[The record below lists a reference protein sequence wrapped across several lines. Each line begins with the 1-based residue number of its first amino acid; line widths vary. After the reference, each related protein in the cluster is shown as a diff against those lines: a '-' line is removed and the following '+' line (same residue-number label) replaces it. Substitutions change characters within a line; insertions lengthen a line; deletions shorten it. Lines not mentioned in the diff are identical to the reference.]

1 MLRKSSVS
9 IAKERL
15 KFLVTSDRVH
25 CLPDAYDNI
34 CRELYKTLSKYMKL
48 TEDNFDVE
56 ITRTHILIHISG
68 EKA

>member
-1 MLRKSSVS
+1 MFRKSSVS

-34 CRELYKTLSKYMKL
+34 CRELYKTLSKYMKI

>member
-15 KFLVTSDRVH
+15 KFLVTADRVH

-34 CRELYKTLSKYMKL
+34 CRELYNTLSKYMKI